1 MDVCVDRDHELGG
14 CDRPEAEVDAI
25 GGANHPSRVENEAL
39 ARAAGARI
47 ADQVTLAAAGR
58 IAAERIRKPGQAFPE
73 VSVACAMK
81 VGEGLADGFVLAKQA
96 AGPTQHRREMLSPIN
111 AMDEPPKEEAEF
123 SGVCGYDGGRRFGTQ
138 GGEHA
143 IDASSR
149 GHRVSERQAG
159 RDEPHDLLVAGLI
172 VAVDEIDG
180 VSATGR
186 LRVRTSKQC
195 VQAFADTVHFAVS
208 CYIAEPTAMTTS
220 SLPKRG
226 LCLISILLVIALGC
240 ARDSSG
246 AQGTTAQAADGGTR
260 LNLGIRL
267 SDGRW
272 LELADLRG
280 TPVLLFV
287 FATFDAVSQA
297 SLKSLRPFVP
307 QHPEVIVIGVAAQPR
322 AAQLVEAWAYA
333 LDPPFVVG
341 TDPYGSVE
349 NGESSIGKIETVPTY
364 ILYDANGYEID
375 RTTGLLT
382 EGDLAQLVKPV
393 SEAQN

>member
-1 MDVCVDRDHELGG
+1 
-14 CDRPEAEVDAI
+14 
-25 GGANHPSRVENEAL
+25 
-39 ARAAGARI
+39 
-47 ADQVTLAAAGR
+47 
-58 IAAERIRKPGQAFPE
+58 
-73 VSVACAMK
+73 
-81 VGEGLADGFVLAKQA
+81 
-96 AGPTQHRREMLSPIN
+96 
-111 AMDEPPKEEAEF
+111 
-123 SGVCGYDGGRRFGTQ
+123 
-138 GGEHA
+138 
-143 IDASSR
+143 
-149 GHRVSERQAG
+149 
-159 RDEPHDLLVAGLI
+159 
-172 VAVDEIDG
+172 
-180 VSATGR
+180 
-186 LRVRTSKQC
+186 
-195 VQAFADTVHFAVS
+195 
-208 CYIAEPTAMTTS
+208 MTTS

-226 LCLISILLVIALGC
+226 LCLISILLVVALGC

-246 AQGTTAQAADGGTR
+246 AQNTSPRAEKGAR
-260 LNLGIRL
+260 LDLGVRL

-341 TDPYGSVE
+341 TNPYGRVE

-364 ILYDANGYEID
+364 ILYDADGYEID

-382 EGDLAQLVKPV
+382 EGDLAQLVKPL